1 MILTWRENLQL
12 TTSKTETCTNYY
24 AGLEDGLQYKP
35 RHHTTNRE
43 AYKKAM
49 ARRNGRN
56 FETKQRILA
65 GDNS

>member
-12 TTSKTETCTNYY
+12 TTSETETCTNYY

-35 RHHTTNRE
+35 RHHTTDRE

-49 ARRNGRN
+49 SRRNGRN
-56 FETKQRILA
+56 FEIKQRILA
-65 GDNS
+65 GENS